1 MIMVKSYRG
10 VADFAGCGESRW
22 IGTYEAQHASVVDD
36 LKELRYHLTIML
48 ERERERES
56 NWLLHLSPKLA
67 AK

>member
-10 VADFAGCGESRW
+10 VADFAFVGCGESRW

-48 ERERERES
+48 ERES
-56 NWLLHLSPKLA
+56 NWLLHLSSKLA
-67 AK
+67 AI